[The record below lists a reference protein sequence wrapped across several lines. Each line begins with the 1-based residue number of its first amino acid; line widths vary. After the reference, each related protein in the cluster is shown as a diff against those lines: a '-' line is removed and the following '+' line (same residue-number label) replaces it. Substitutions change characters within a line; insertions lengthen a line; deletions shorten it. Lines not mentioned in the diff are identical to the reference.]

1 MKLKEFNKR
10 NRYTVMLL
18 ILMAIVLLFF
28 TALKAGTLWQVSNW
42 SGMAMQ
48 FPEYGVITLGLM
60 FCFISGNMDMSFVAL
75 GDFASILAVRFMA
88 ARVTDSMSNGQVGWI
103 IVEAMLLV
111 MVIGALGGV
120 INGLL
125 VSKLGIPP
133 VMATIAMQLVWQ
145 GLSTALTQGYA
156 VTGLPA
162 LYTDIG
168 HKYLMG
174 FLPVPLLIFIIIFAI
189 SAFLLKCTSYGE
201 KLYMLGTN
209 TKAAK
214 FSAINTDRMIITTY
228 MICDIIACIGCMI
241 MVSTMSSAKADYG
254 SSYVMRCILILVLA
268 GVLPD
273 GGMGKVFDVVLSII
287 TIQIIASGVNMFP
300 NLNSY
305 YAALIWG
312 GLLLIVL
319 IFSTKM
325 SDDGLFKRAKAHAA
339 ARQPEKS
346 AQK

>member
-1 MKLKEFNKR
+1 
-10 NRYTVMLL
+10 
-18 ILMAIVLLFF
+18 
-28 TALKAGTLWQVSNW
+28 LWQVSNW

-75 GDFASILAVRFMA
+75 GDFASILAVKFMA
-88 ARVTDSMSNGQVGWI
+88 AQVTDSMSNGQIGWV

-111 MVIGALGGV
+111 MLIGAIGGV

-125 VSKLGIPP
+125 VSQLGIPP

-209 TKAAK
+209 AKAAK
-214 FSAINTDRMIITTY
+214 FSAINTDRMIITTFV
-228 MICDIIACIGCMI
+228 ICDIISCIGCMI

-300 NLNSY
+300 QLNSY

-325 SDDGLFKRAKAHAA
+325 SGEGFFKPRKAKKLEEPKKVA
-339 ARQPEKS
+339 
-346 AQK
+346 